1 MTTSHIVVAEDDEPL
16 GLMLRYNLEW
26 EGYRVDVAVRGDEAE
41 ALLLKEVPDLLVLD
55 WMMPGLLGIELCRR
69 LRERPETA
77 RLPIMMLTAR
87 GEEGDRV
94 FGLSS
99 GADDY
104 MVKPF
109 SMSEFLARVRGLL
122 RRARPAALT
131 DALAIDD
138 LLLDRQEHRV
148 FRKGQ
153 AVHVGPREYR
163 LLEFLMMSPGRV
175 FSRGQLLESVWGGA
189 INLEE
194 RTVDVHIGRLRRS
207 INAGQYPDLIRTVR
221 GTGYSI
227 GQ

>member
-16 GLMLRYNLEW
+16 GLMLRYNLES
-26 EGYRVDVAVRGDEAE
+26 EGYRVVVAVRGDEAE
-41 ALLLKEVPDLLVLD
+41 ALLLREVPDLLVLD
-55 WMMPGLLGIELCRR
+55 WMMPGLSGIELCRR

-109 SMSEFLARVRGLL
+109 SMSEFLARIRGLL

-175 FSRGQLLESVWGGA
+175 FSRGQLLENVWGGA

>member
-55 WMMPGLLGIELCRR
+55 WMMPCLLGIELCRR

>member
-1 MTTSHIVVAEDDEPL
+1 MTTSRIVVAEDDEPL
-16 GLMLRYNLEW
+16 GLMLRYNLES

-41 ALLLKEVPDLLVLD
+41 ALLLREVPHILVLD
-55 WMMPGLLGIELCRR
+55 WMMPGLSGIELCRR

-87 GEEGDRV
+87 GEEVDRV

>member
-1 MTTSHIVVAEDDEPL
+1 MTISHIVVAEDDEPL
-16 GLMLRYNLEW
+16 GLMLRYNLQA
-26 EGYRVDVAVRGDEAE
+26 EGYRVDVAARGDEAA
-41 ALLLKEVPDLLVLD
+41 ALLLKEIPDLLILD
-55 WMMPGLLGIELCRR
+55 WMMPGVSGIELCRR
-69 LRERPETA
+69 VRARPETA

-87 GEEGDRV
+87 GEEDDRV
-94 FGLSS
+94 HGLST

-122 RRARPAALT
+122 RRARPAVLIDALT
-131 DALAIDD
+131 IDD

-163 LLEFLMMSPGRV
+163 LLEFLMTSPGRV